1 MCLTLSNAA
10 AIYHHTDPTGTTG
23 SSARG
28 YTSTTHHAGHV
39 TPGDWWRPLPDQ
51 PPRTVTDIRRHRGVI
66 VLTDQYGS
74 TWTYPAT
81 GVIPTAVPDPLHLRI
96 PTATNGGAR

>member
-1 MCLTLSNAA
+1 MCLTLANAA
-10 AIYHHTDPTGTTG
+10 TIHHHTDPTGTTG

-28 YTSTTHHAGHV
+28 YTSTAHHAGHL
-39 TPGDWWRPLPDQ
+39 TPGDQRRPLPDQ
-51 PPRTVTDIRRHRGVI
+51 PPRTVTDIHRRHGVT

-81 GVIPTAVPDPLHLRI
+81 DVIPTAVPDPLHI
-96 PTATNGGAR
+96 HTSTTANGGTR